1 MTLDN
6 HGQLAV
12 AQLAIYGPSA
22 ILCPLIAIRLG
33 LSKSLCWFYVFVF
46 CSIRIVGCI
55 MEVLAEEKN
64 DLSKYQIAGILDGV
78 GLSPL
83 LLATLGLLTAAC
95 KGLPQCRLNTKFF
108 VVLHL
113 PILTGLVFILV
124 GAKKLFKPD
133 GSGISKYKTLTS
145 VGIALLMLSFLVLVL
160 LTVLTFSRI
169 NFHLSPPQKK
179 FLLAIV
185 FSIPF
190 LCVRL
195 VYSAIFFFT
204 QNVKFSPI
212 GGDIVIQACLQIPEE
227 MITILTYLLVGIT
240 FKNTKVVSSS

>member
-1 MTLDN
+1 
-6 HGQLAV
+6 
-12 AQLAIYGPSA
+12 
-22 ILCPLIAIRLG
+22 
-33 LSKSLCWFYVFVF
+33 
-46 CSIRIVGCI
+46 
-55 MEVLAEEKN
+55 MEVLAEKKN
-64 DLSKYQIAGILDGV
+64 DLSKYQIAGTLDGV

-83 LLATLGLLTAAC
+83 LLATLGFLTVAWVFYFKSRLSTYSTCFRC

-133 GSGISKYKTLTS
+133 GSDTSKYKTLAS

-169 NFHLSPPQKK
+169 NLHLSPPEKM

-227 MITILTYLLVGIT
+227 MITILTYLLESRSRIPRLSAPEAPHSNERGSHSGDRKSIRS
-240 FKNTKVVSSS
+240 NGKVLN